1 MQQFANLTPD
11 YFLPFLEQALDVE
24 LTALARPLP
33 SYINRVYEVLS
44 RDNTYFIAKF
54 YRPGRWS
61 YEAIKDE
68 HAFLLD
74 CAELDIP
81 VVCPIELKNG
91 DTVNTIDKSCFAVFP
106 KRAGRQ
112 YDVDYDENWKRIG
125 TMLGRLH
132 NAGQKRSAPSRL
144 TLTPQTTTVN
154 YVTQLIDDVV
164 TERWRQPYQDICMR
178 IIDTIAPYFEHTETI
193 RIHGD
198 FHSGNILHRPGEGLL
213 VIDFDDMMNGPPV
226 QDFWLLV
233 PEPYPASRDYLDIIL
248 TGYRQ
253 FRDFDPKSFML
264 IEGLRAM
271 RIIYFTAWCSM
282 QRNDNLFQN
291 KFPNWGSDKFWSKE
305 VQDLRAQYA
314 TIMESLS
321 STI

>member
-1 MQQFANLTPD
+1 MQQFAKLTPD
-11 YFLPFLEQALDVE
+11 YFLPVLEESLGEQF
-24 LTALARPLP
+24 TALARPLP

-44 RDNTYFIAKF
+44 KDNTYYIAKF

-61 YEAIKDE
+61 FEAIKDE
-68 HAFLLD
+68 HDFLLD
-74 CAELDIP
+74 CNEMDIP
-81 VVCPIELKNG
+81 VICPLRLRDG
-91 DTVNTIDKSCFAVFP
+91 RTINKIDDICFAVFP

-125 TMLGRLH
+125 SLLGRLH
-132 NAGQKRSAPSRL
+132 SAGQKRIATARL
-144 TLTPQTTTVN
+144 TLTPQTTTVD
-154 YVTQLIDDVV
+154 YVKQLVEEVI
-164 TERWRQPYQDICMR
+164 TERWRQSYQEICLR
-178 IIDTIAPYFEHTETI
+178 IIDIISPFFENLEMV

-198 FHSGNILHRPGEGLL
+198 FHSGNILHRPGEGLM

-253 FRDFDPKSFML
+253 FRDFDSHSFLL

-271 RIIYFTAWCSM
+271 RMIYFTAWCSM
-282 QRNDNLFQN
+282 QRNDNQFQV
-291 KFPNWGSDKFWSKE
+291 KFPDWGSDKFWSNE
-305 VQDLRAQYA
+305 IQDLRAQYA
-314 TIMESLS
+314 IILEAQS
-321 STI
+321 SGF

>member
-1 MQQFANLTPD
+1 MEPFSNLTPD
-11 YFLPFLEQALDVE
+11 YFLPVLEESFGTE

-44 RDNTYFIAKF
+44 RDNTYYIAKF

-61 YEAIKDE
+61 LEAVKDE
-68 HAFLLD
+68 HDFLFD
-74 CAELDIP
+74 CTEMEIP
-81 VVCPIELKNG
+81 VVCPIQLSDG
-91 DTVNTIDKSCFAVFP
+91 QTINKIDGTCFAVFP

-125 TMLGRLH
+125 TLLGRLH
-132 NAGQKRSAPSRL
+132 TAGQKRTAPARL
-144 TLTPQTTTVN
+144 ILKPETTTAL
-154 YVTQLIDDVV
+154 YVKQLAEEVIA
-164 TERWRQPYQDICMR
+164 ERWRNSYREICLR
-178 IIDTIAPYFEHTETI
+178 IIDTITPYFENIESI

-213 VIDFDDMMNGPPV
+213 IIDFDDMMNGPPV
-226 QDFWLLV
+226 QDFWLLL
-233 PEPYPASRDYLDIIL
+233 PEPYPACRDYLDIIL

-253 FRDFDPKSFML
+253 FRDFDSHSFAL

-271 RIIYFTAWCSM
+271 RMIYFTAWCSM
-282 QRNDNLFQN
+282 QRYDNLFQH
-291 KFPNWGSDKFWSKE
+291 KFPDWGSDKFWSKE

-314 TIMESLS
+314 TILEAQS
-321 STI
+321 SGL